1 MNNLE
6 NLRVVL
12 FFVNGA
18 NLILVVMTCDK
29 RSTDY
34 FVTWRLLAH

>member
-1 MNNLE
+1 MVSFL
-6 NLRVVL
+6 
-12 FFVNGA
+12 VNGA
-18 NLILVVMTCDK
+18 NLIIVVMICDK